1 MSDPPKFSIRARGR
15 SFAYAFRGLRYLIR
29 SQHNA
34 WLHAVATVGVCL
46 AGICTQIS
54 RYEWCLLILSMMAV
68 WTAEAFNTALEC
80 LTDLACPD
88 QHPLAGRAK
97 DVAAGAVLIAA
108 VAAALVGAIVFIPHV
123 RAMVDVA
130 R

>member
-1 MSDPPKFSIRARGR
+1 MSVPPKFSIRARGR

-34 WLHAVATVGVCL
+34 WLHVVATLGVCL
-46 AGICTQIS
+46 AGIGMQIS
-54 RYEWCLLILSMMAV
+54 RYEWCLLILCMMAV

-97 DVAAGAVLIAA
+97 DVAAGAVLLAA

-123 RAMVDVA
+123 GAMIDVT